1 MYQDVTQ
8 FQPITNRES
17 WQQLIGIYDDSTGD
31 PINLSNTGGVGT
43 YANWVVQTSAAL
55 YGTTLLT
62 VPSVSSL
69 SIANGVQNAV
79 VATGLAILPGQYVN
93 FLYQPDNTQF
103 MTGIVNSYNS
113 ATGAIQFTVAS
124 MTMQLEIRRIRNA
137 GDGYSIDGYSDTYG
151 EWGSIDCNA
160 PILSA
165 SIGNG
170 ISIVDIGIIQV
181 YFSETSM
188 RSLGRGMHSV
198 AATLASADGVDV
210 RQLFLGRLPVFF
222 GGVTN

>member
-1 MYQDVTQ
+1 MNPVQ
-8 FQPITNRES
+8 FPEITNRES
-17 WQQLIGIYDDSTGD
+17 WSPLIGIYDDSTGE
-31 PINLSNTGGVGT
+31 PINLSNTGGVGA

-55 YGTTLLT
+55 YGTTILTTSSASSLT
-62 VPSVSSL
+62 VGS
-69 SIANGVQNAV
+69 GVQNAV
-79 VATGLAILPGQYVN
+79 LPTGLAIIPGQYVN

-103 MTGIVNSYNS
+103 MAGIVNSYNS
-113 ATGAIQFTVAS
+113 ATGAIQFTVAT

-137 GDGYSIDGYSDTYG
+137 GDGYGLDGYSDTYG
-151 EWGSIDCNA
+151 EWGSVECNA

-170 ISIVDIGIIQV
+170 ISIVDIGIIQI

-198 AATLASADGVDV
+198 ASTLASSDGVDV